1 MAVTGDLESENQVAH
16 RSDAEDEHTNQS
28 KTPLKMRRVKQ

>member
-1 MAVTGDLESENQVAH
+1 MAVTGYLESENQVAH

-28 KTPLKMRRVKQ
+28 KPPVQMRRVKQ